1 MGKKSE
7 LDVSARRE
15 VVLALLRREE
25 AGKSS
30 GSAVRDLGAD
40 AVSLAG

>member
-15 VVLALLRREE
+15 AVLALLRREE
-25 AGKSS
+25 GGK
-30 GSAVRDLGAD
+30 V
-40 AVSLAG
+40 LARRYGISEQTLYR